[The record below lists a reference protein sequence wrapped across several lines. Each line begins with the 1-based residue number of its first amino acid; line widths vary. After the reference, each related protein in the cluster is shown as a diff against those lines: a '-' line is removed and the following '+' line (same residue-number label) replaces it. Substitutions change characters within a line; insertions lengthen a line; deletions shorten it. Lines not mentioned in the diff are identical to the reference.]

1 LRAIAFITA
10 CIWYRMGI
18 ADESIM
24 NALRGAITGSTRT
37 EEIELFPKR
46 LFLFII
52 IPEFM
57 VITAFLTLF
66 WQLLA
71 LFNLGHAN
79 LFRVAGAGRGKHLI
93 LVTVSVLGA
102 LQLLMI
108 ILYLTNHA
116 SARAFSIECTVL
128 NFLVAVGVF
137 SIMIAFMFMY
147 SGSPYKSQTYKI
159 KMKKLSIANIIWCAC
174 RCMRGISGAFE

>member
-1 LRAIAFITA
+1 MRAISFITA
-10 CIWYRMGI
+10 CLWYRMGI

-24 NALRGAITGSTRT
+24 TALRGTITGSTRT

-46 LFLFII
+46 LFLFMI

-71 LFNLGHAN
+71 LFNLGHAS

-93 LVTVSVLGA
+93 IVIVTVLGS

-108 ILYLTNHA
+108 ILYLTGHA
-116 SARAFSIECTVL
+116 SAKAFSIECTVL
-128 NFLVAVGVF
+128 NFLVAIGVF

-147 SGSPYKSQTYKI
+147 SGSPYRS
-159 KMKKLSIANIIWCAC
+159 
-174 RCMRGISGAFE
+174 